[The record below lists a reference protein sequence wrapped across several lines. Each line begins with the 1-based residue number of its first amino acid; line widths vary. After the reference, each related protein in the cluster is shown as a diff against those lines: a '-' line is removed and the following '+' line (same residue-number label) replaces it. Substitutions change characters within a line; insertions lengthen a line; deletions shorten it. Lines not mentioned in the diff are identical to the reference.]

1 MSVFINPL
9 LSPLPPPITPLSVV
23 SQKFQQS
30 GSRVRNP
37 NYGRSPRLAGS
48 SHSPQ
53 AAPTSP
59 HQPPF
64 TSLTSPKTL
73 PHSPTS
79 PRPGLQPESGQ
90 NWENDLLLV
99 YRGRGMPGM
108 GQRISAMPRILRMRV
123 SRVRAGPQ
131 PRRGDR
137 GISRTGPASLPGPR
151 HLAILA
157 PQGDQ
162 GSHTH
167 FLQTSKLPFSP
178 LESIS
183 VGQQCPKVSISI
195 ECAKG
200 GAPGPSSGVL
210 VKGWVVPCA
219 VWRGTEVV
227 PSVAKLHL
235 L

>member
-1 MSVFINPL
+1 MQCMYTLYKSILF
-9 LSPLPPPITPLSVV
+9 SLPPAPSPSPLSVV

-90 NWENDLLLV
+90 NWENYLLLV

-131 PRRGDR
+131 RG
-137 GISRTGPASLPGPR
+137 GGTAASAGLARLPCPS
-151 HLAILA
+151 HAILLSLRPRVTRDHTPIFSK
-157 PQGDQ
+157 PQN
-162 GSHTH
+162 
-167 FLQTSKLPFSP
+167 FLFP
-178 LESIS
+178 I
-183 VGQQCPKVSISI
+183 
-195 ECAKG
+195 
-200 GAPGPSSGVL
+200 
-210 VKGWVVPCA
+210 
-219 VWRGTEVV
+219 
-227 PSVAKLHL
+227 
-235 L
+235 